1 MHLYQADPCEQTFQ
15 NALDQTGKDAFFQD
29 DQTLH
34 IILFKILG
42 LKRFLIIISFI
53 FGPFQ
58 WAE

>member
-42 LKRFLIIISFI
+42 RIEKILNYHFFHFRTLPV
-53 FGPFQ
+53 G
-58 WAE
+58 